1 MKVLKIIFL
10 SVFSMILLTSCFK
23 DDVRIMPYDRG
34 EKITK
39 VAPMTQNYK
48 YQIYVNLDQQEIVS
62 TNRKADFDLLFENDI
77 DGHRILLNT
86 ASFMKVAATGKY
98 DMSEVTS
105 FAGLDFR
112 FDPSSGN
119 MDSLAIG
126 NWFTVNGSD
135 TTYHREVYVVDRGF
149 DEFGNVL
156 GKKKIV
162 FDSLVHDT
170 YYFTFANLNGTDE
183 VSASAVKMSESNFI
197 YYSFQN
203 GGEQTY
209 SEPPKTTYDL
219 LFTQYTTLLFT
230 NDGIP
235 YPYLVTGV
243 FINHFNTL
251 VARDSITAFDSIGLN
266 EALLMQ
272 YSDQLDVIGFNWKDV
287 LGDVESGNV
296 FYEVKPEYIYI
307 IRTQQDMYFK
317 LRFVN
322 FYATEGDEAGEKGYP
337 TFEFQRL

>member
-1 MKVLKIIFL
+1 MKVLNIIFL
-10 SVFSMILLTSCFK
+10 SAFCMMLLTSCFK
-23 DDVRIMPYDRG
+23 EDIRIPPYDRG
-34 EKITK
+34 NKITM

-48 YQIYVNLDQQEIVS
+48 YQIYVNLDQQQIVS
-62 TNRKADFDLLFENDI
+62 TNHKSDFDLVFENTT
-77 DGHRILLNT
+77 DGHRVLLNT
-86 ASFMKVAATGKY
+86 ANFMTVAATGKY

-119 MDSLAIG
+119 RDSLAIG

-135 TTYHREVYVVDRGF
+135 TVYHREVYVVDRGY

-156 GKKKIV
+156 GKRKIV
-162 FDSLVHDT
+162 FDSLIRDT
-170 YYFTFANLNGTDE
+170 YYFTYANLNGTDQ
-183 VSASAVKMSESNFI
+183 VSVKVDKGSDTNFI
-197 YYSFQN
+197 YFSFRN
-203 GGEQTY
+203 GGEQIY
-209 SEPPKTTYDL
+209 PEPPKTAYDL

-230 NDGIP
+230 NDGTP

-243 FINHFNTL
+243 YINHFNTL
-251 VARDSITAFDSIGLN
+251 VARDSITVFDSISMD

-272 YSDQLDVIGFNWKDV
+272 YSNQLDVIGFNWKDV
-287 LGDVESGNV
+287 LGDVETGNV
-296 FYEVKPEYIYI
+296 YYEVKPENIYI
-307 IRTQQDMYFK
+307 VRNQQDMFFK
-317 LRFVN
+317 MRFVN